1 MYVQI
6 QSHTHTHFHTTHTH
20 THIHTFTHTHT
31 FMHTHTH
38 ARMHTHTCAHA
49 HTCVYNSN
57 SIVILACAFSTGPTA
72 APQNVTVK
80 RFSDAMLVSWNE
92 LSIVQSR
99 GFPIYTVQ
107 YQSTDA
113 GSPLHINDISE
124 NYVIIENLL
133 PNNDYLV
140 SVAAAVR
147 EGQEVLTGPSSES
160 VEVIAISFSSKL

>member
-1 MYVQI
+1 MHTFTL
-6 QSHTHTHFHTTHTH
+6 HTHTYTHSRIHIHSCTHTH
-20 THIHTFTHTHT
+20 MHACIHTHVHMH
-31 FMHTHTH
+31 MHT
-38 ARMHTHTCAHA
+38 

-80 RFSDAMLVSWNE
+80 RFSDAIFVSWNE
-92 LSIVQSR
+92 LPIVQSR